1 MEDSLF
7 SNNDEVVSPLKRALI
22 SLVEKAS
29 GQTELRRI
37 YEKNLHFARA
47 GESVWQAAVR
57 GLALDVRYD
66 ASALARLPTTGPLV
80 VVANHPFGAVDGVVA
95 AWLVEKARSDFRVLA
110 NNVLTRAPEL
120 RAFVLPIDFSPTGEA
135 RRGNVASRAALRAHL
150 DGGGAVVTFPAGV
163 VSTSPDCL
171 GRETAVDGRWGS
183 FVGQLVHRARAT
195 VAPFWFG
202 GQNSRLFQMVSHVS
216 DTLRLAL
223 FFHEARAQIGATV
236 PVAVGEPI
244 PYEAIAAI
252 KDRQALADELRARV
266 YSLAA
271 SAPAA

>member
-1 MEDSLF
+1 MEDFLF
-7 SNNDEVVSPLKRALI
+7 SNNDEIVSPLKRALI
-22 SLVEKAS
+22 GLVEKAS
-29 GQTELRRI
+29 GQAELKRI
-37 YEKNLHFARA
+37 YADNLRFARA

-57 GLALDVRYD
+57 GLTLDVRYD
-66 ASALARLPTTGPLV
+66 AAALARLPAAGPLV
-80 VVANHPFGAVDGVVA
+80 VVANHPFGAVDGIVA
-95 AWLVEKARSDFRVLA
+95 AWLTEKARQDFRVLA

-120 RAFVLPIDFSPTGEA
+120 RAFVLPIDFSPTGQA

-150 DGGGAVVTFPAGV
+150 EGGGAVVTFPAGI

-216 DTLRLAL
+216 ETLRLAL
-223 FFHEARAQIGATV
+223 FFHEVRARIGATV
-236 PVAVGEPI
+236 PVVIGEPI
-244 PYEAIAAI
+244 LYEAVAAI

-266 YSLAA
+266 YALAA
-271 SAPAA
+271 NAPAA